1 MTNSL
6 PNRRLGRTGRE
17 VGALGLGAYQLTS
30 EFSVPEEEALRIF
43 DAAAKAGI
51 NYVDTAPAYAKGK
64 SEHLLGRALSE
75 IRSWHP
81 FLSTKVGYLPSEA
94 DYRDPRTLRASVER
108 SLDRLGVDRVDI
120 VMIHEPEFPQWA
132 LQPDGSGV
140 VTDVL
145 RELRDEGLISHLGLG
160 GWDFSRIA
168 ELIDGGIFDVA
179 LVAGGYTLLHQPI
192 RDEVLPAAERN
203 DVGIAVGG
211 AFAQGA
217 SGLLAVDRAP
227 IQEMLR
233 TGEYRPLHPSIRF
246 DRRTCERL
254 LNLYDLA
261 EEFGI
266 GMPELTIRYI
276 LSETR
281 IHTHVA
287 GAREDSH
294 LRANL
299 DAVSKGPLS
308 AELLARIEVA

>member
-1 MTNSL
+1 MS
-6 PNRRLGRTGRE
+6 
-17 VGALGLGAYQLTS
+17 ALGLGAYQLTS
-30 EFSVPEEEALRIF
+30 EFSVTEDEALQIF
-43 DAAAKAGI
+43 GAAAAAGI

-64 SEHLLGRALSE
+64 SEHLLGRALAE
-75 IRSWHP
+75 FGAWRP
-81 FLSTKVGYLPSEA
+81 FLSTKVGYLPSE
-94 DYRDPRTLRASVER
+94 DEYRDPRALRASVER
-108 SLDRLGVDRVDI
+108 SLDRLGMDRMDI

-132 LQPDGSGV
+132 LGPGGEGV

-145 RELRDEGLISHLGLG
+145 RELRDEGRISYIGLG

-168 ELIDGGIFDVA
+168 ELIESGIFDVA
-179 LVAGGYTLLHQPI
+179 LVAGGCTLLHQPI

-217 SGLLAVDRAP
+217 SGLLAVDREP
-227 IQEMLR
+227 ILEMLR

-261 EEFGI
+261 EEAGI

-276 LSETR
+276 LSDTR

-287 GAREDSH
+287 GARESAH

-308 AELLARIEVA
+308 AELLERVEGA